1 MKEAILDTKFVGDI
15 KGEFFVPSYQR
26 GYRWNDEVRMLL
38 DDIYKNGDNSYC
50 LQPIVVKNNNEEFE
64 LIDGQQRL
72 TTIYL
77 IYQYASII
85 GYEKPQFSMRYETRE
100 DSKKFL
106 ENIIDKS
113 EKDSIEYID
122 FHFLYNAFQT
132 ITKWFDEHSN
142 TIKNARMVL
151 INKIM
156 QYLQENVK
164 IIWYEV
170 AQEDTLKDDKE
181 ESIALFTRLN
191 IGRIPLTNAE
201 LVRALFLCRDN
212 GLKDSKQIEISTQWD
227 AIERE
232 LRNDEFWYFL
242 TNNQASSYPTR
253 IELIFDMMSIKD
265 DHVREKFHTFYFFD
279 NKIKNNESQTQEAV
293 WKEIVHYFLTLKEW
307 YENRNL
313 YHKIGYLI
321 ASGEFNIEVLM
332 NEAKGLKKNEFEKIL
347 NNKIAESITIKKEY
361 LDLSYEQSTDY
372 PIIER
377 ILLLFNV
384 ESIRQV
390 DDHFLRYPFN
400 KHKTKDWTL
409 EHIHAQN
416 SDGLN
421 KKEQWAEWLR
431 LHIISL
437 KCLKKT
443 NEIENL
449 VFQTE
454 EFVKNMES
462 ATKSDEASY
471 KVRFNALYE
480 QIAKMLSEDGDLSYL
495 HTLSNMALLNNTSNS
510 ALNSST
516 FDVKRNKIIELDKQG
531 AYIPFCTK
539 MVFLKYYTESQHNQL
554 NFWGL
559 EDRKSYISAI
569 NNVLKQY
576 LDIVNKTI

>member
-1 MKEAILDTKFVGDI
+1 MREAILDTKLVCDI

-50 LQPIVVKNNNEEFE
+50 LQPIVVKNNDEQYE

-85 GYEKPQFSMRYETRE
+85 GYEKPQFSISYETRD
-100 DSKKFL
+100 DSQVFL
-106 ENIIDKS
+106 ENITTKT
-113 EKDSIEYID
+113 EKESAEYID
-122 FHFLYNAFQT
+122 FYFMYNAFRT
-132 ITKWFDEHSN
+132 ISKWFEDQSN
-142 TIKNARMVL
+142 GVKNARMVL

-156 QYLQENVK
+156 QYFQENVK

-170 AQEDTLKDDKE
+170 VLEDISKDSKE

-201 LVRALFLCRDN
+201 LVRALFLCRN
-212 GLKDSKQIEISTQWD
+212 NEMIDSKQIEISTQWD
-227 AIERE
+227 AVERE

-242 TNNQASSYPTR
+242 TNNPANLYPTR
-253 IELIFDMMSIKD
+253 IELIFDMISGKENYMRD
-265 DHVREKFHTFYFFD
+265 KFHTFYFFD
-279 NKIKNNESQTQEAV
+279 NKIKNNNGQTQESV
-293 WKEIVHYFLTLKEW
+293 WKEIIHYFLTLKEW

-321 ASGEFNIEVLM
+321 ASNEVNIEALM
-332 NEAKGLKKNEFEKIL
+332 NEAKGLKKNEFEEKL
-347 NNKIAESITIKKEY
+347 DYKIADSITINKEY
-361 LDLSYEQSTDY
+361 LDLSYEQPTDY
-372 PIIER
+372 PKIER

-384 ESIRQV
+384 ESIRMV
-390 DDHFLRYPFN
+390 DDNFLRYPFN

-437 KCLKKT
+437 NNLPKSD
-443 NEIENL
+443 EIENL
-449 VFQTE
+449 ISQTE
-454 EFVKNMES
+454 ELLKNMES
-462 ATKSDEASY
+462 VAKSDEVSF
-471 KVRFNALYE
+471 KVRFSALYE
-480 QIAKMLSEDGDLSYL
+480 QIVKMLSEDGDLSYL

-516 FDVKRNKIIELDKQG
+516 FDVKRNKIIEMDKQG

-539 MVFLKYYTESQHNQL
+539 MVFLKYYTESQYNQL

-569 NNVLKQY
+569 NTVLKPY
-576 LDIVNKTI
+576 LEIVNKSI

>member
-1 MKEAILDTKFVGDI
+1 MKEAILDTKFVGEI

-26 GYRWNDEVRMLL
+26 GYRWSDEVRMLVE
-38 DDIYKNGDNSYC
+38 DIYKNGDNSYC
-50 LQPIVVKNNNEEFE
+50 LQPIVVKYSDGRYE

-72 TTIYL
+72 TSIFL

-85 GYEKPQFSMRYETRE
+85 GYEKPQFSISYETRD
-100 DSKKFL
+100 DSQAFL
-106 ENIIDKS
+106 EGITSKTEDES
-113 EKDSIEYID
+113 DGYID
-122 FHFLYNAFQT
+122 FYFMYNAFRK
-132 ITKWFDEHSN
+132 ISEWFEEQSDGVKN
-142 TIKNARMVL
+142 TRMVL
-151 INKIM
+151 IHKIM

-170 AQEDTLKDDKE
+170 VQGDASKDSKE

-201 LVRALFLCRDN
+201 LVRALFLCRNN
-212 GLKDSKQIEISTQWD
+212 GLADSKQIEISTQWD

-242 TNNQASSYPTR
+242 TNNPANLYPTR
-253 IELIFDMMSIKD
+253 IELIFDMMSGKD
-265 DHVREKFHTFYFFD
+265 NHIRDKFHTFYFFD
-279 NKIKNNESQTQEAV
+279 NKIKNGNGQMQESVWNE
-293 WKEIVHYFLTLKEW
+293 IIHYFLTLKEW

-321 ASGEFNIEVLM
+321 ASNEVNIEVLM
-332 NEAKGLKKNEFEKIL
+332 SEAKRLKKNEFEEIL
-347 NNKIAESITIKKEY
+347 DAKIAKSITIRKEF
-361 LDLSYEQSTDY
+361 LDLSYEQPADY

-421 KKEQWAEWLR
+421 KKEQWIEWLR
-431 LHIISL
+431 LHINSLRNIPKTDGMESLISQA
-437 KCLKKT
+437 
-443 NEIENL
+443 EEL
-449 VFQTE
+449 VI
-454 EFVKNMES
+454 NMES
-462 ATKSDEASY
+462 ITNPNEASY
-471 KVRFNALYE
+471 KVRFSVLYE
-480 QIAKMLSEDGDLSYL
+480 QISRVLSEEGELSYL

-516 FDVKRNKIIELDKQG
+516 FDVKRNKIIEMDKQG

-539 MVFLKYYTESQHNQL
+539 MVFLKYYTDSQYNQL

-559 EDRKSYISAI
+559 KDRESYISAI
-569 NNVLKQY
+569 NTVLKPY
-576 LDIVNKTI
+576 LDIINKTI